1 MKSTPLVHLAALL
14 VLCSCGLVSRP
25 VYLYVPGRTTELV
38 VLGFAQ
44 RGVASFY
51 AEAFHGRTTANGE
64 TFDMNAMTCAHR
76 TLPFGTMLQVTN
88 LDNDRD
94 VTVRVNDR
102 GPYVSGRIIDLSK
115 GAARSLDMIESGTAN
130 VLIEVIE

>member
-102 GPYVSGRIIDLSK
+102 GPYISGRIIDLSK